1 MKRTR
6 SAFPFW
12 TFLLMACFLPGT
24 VQAEPPR
31 KDIDK
36 QIRVQKNSLQEL
48 KKSIDQKKEI
58 LRDFERKE
66 KGLLS
71 QLQDMDQKLAL
82 KEEQLESYDL
92 HLKKIQKEKEQ
103 IKAEVESLKSDMARF
118 QSYLSFKVV
127 QIYKYG
133 GYSYVKALF
142 SAESYSELLK
152 RYRYLQLMAQKDR
165 ETIESYKKVYEELS
179 KKQQELTDREDKIH
193 SLQSAFKGK
202 NQEILAKRE
211 ERALLLKKL
220 REEKTAQ
227 QELLQELEQSAQ
239 SLQETID
246 ALIKKKKPF
255 FGEFEKFK
263 GKFSWPVHGEMVT
276 RFGRQKNEKSSTV
289 IFSKGIEIGADQG
302 TDVKAVYSG
311 NVLFADWFK
320 GYGQMVILD
329 HGDGYYSL
337 YAHLSQVMV
346 TVKETVQEGQPIG
359 KVGDTGSLNGPVLYF
374 EIRYHGEPQDPM
386 VWLAHQ

>member
-1 MKRTR
+1 LKRIC
-6 SAFPFW
+6 SAFAFW
-12 TFLLMACFLPGT
+12 TLPVILCLLPGAA
-24 VQAEPPR
+24 QAAPQKE
-31 KDIDK
+31 IEK
-36 QIRVQKNSLQEL
+36 QIKVQKDSLQEL
-48 KKSIDQKKEI
+48 QKNIDREKEI

-92 HLKKIQKEKEQ
+92 HLKKIQKSKEQ
-103 IKAEVESLKSDMARF
+103 IKGEVEGLKSDMGRF

-165 ETIESYKKVYEELS
+165 ETIGSYKKVYEELS
-179 KKQQELTDREDKIH
+179 IKQQELTDREDKIR
-193 SLQSAFKGK
+193 SLQDAFKGK
-202 NQEILAKRE
+202 NLEILAKRE
-211 ERALLLKKL
+211 ERSLLLKKL

-227 QELLQELEQSAQ
+227 QELLQELEQSAK
-239 SLQETID
+239 SLQETVD
-246 ALIKKKKPF
+246 ALIKKKKSF
-255 FGEFEKFK
+255 FGDFEKFK
-263 GKFSWPVHGEMVT
+263 GKFSWPVHGEVVT
-276 RFGRQKNEKSSTV
+276 SFGRQKNENESTV
-289 IFSKGIEIGADQG
+289 IFSKGIEIGAGQG
-302 TDVKAVYSG
+302 TDVKAVYGG

-346 TVKETVQEGQPIG
+346 SVKERVQEGQKIG
-359 KVGDTGSLNGPVLYF
+359 KVGDTGSLKGPALYF

-386 VWLAHQ
+386 VWLAHP